1 MLFNLIIIQ
10 LKFLGEV
17 CLTHDYDKLLRPF
30 NNQTM
35 EILVDFDILQIKEVN
50 DNDFSISFVMYFG
63 ITWEEPRIFKNSSTP
78 ELYHSIDLEF
88 FNSLWVP
95 DVYFYHLK
103 SISSGKIL
111 TDFAGN

>member
-1 MLFNLIIIQ
+1 
-10 LKFLGEV
+10 
-17 CLTHDYDKLLRPF
+17 
-30 NNQTM
+30 M

-111 TDFAGN
+111 TDFAGTVGPLLLRRPGHFKCDAIIEVDAIFEG